1 MLTYCIDFIDDQN
14 NLSSTVELAEDDDAA
29 AIQHAHIMNNP
40 SIGGRFEVWQSMRR
54 VHKHHN
60 S

>member
-29 AIQHAHIMNNP
+29 AIQHAYRINIP
-40 SIGGRFEVWQSMRR
+40 SIGGRFEVWQGTRL